1 MSQPNQE
8 RVKTPEIPEYFRL
21 NAQVGLPIDGKIQLQ
36 KDKEAVRSYFINHV
50 NRNTTFF
57 TTLEEKINY
66 LVNEG
71 YLKPE
76 IINKYSHDEIKQVY
90 KRAHG
95 YKHRFTTF
103 MGALKFYTQYA
114 LQDWTQETYLGRYED
129 TMVWCALAFADGDL
143 DMALKQVDELML
155 GRVVPATPTMLNVYH
170 ARGGESTSCF
180 PAGTKVS
187 VLGGH
192 KNIEDIKEG
201 DQVLTHDGTYK
212 PVNELITN
220 EHKDSLLEV
229 VLSNGSTFQV
239 TKEHPVLAWDVDEDD
254 RITELLG
261 KDGAGMFND
270 LGVAWV
276 EAQDLLTGQG
286 VASVDLEGTKKFL
299 YVDDITELSNDT
311 TTVYNLEVEDN
322 HTYVVEGAV
331 VHNCFI
337 KVFQD
342 NMNSIRR
349 VKADGEALSSLGGG
363 VSFNLI
369 NLREA
374 GAPIKGMEGRATSG
388 VLVGKVLEDIASY
401 ATQGGTRN
409 GAFALYT
416 HVMHPDIFKVLS
428 VKKENADEKIR
439 MKTISIGVVFP
450 NIYYDLLER
459 GETMYQFSVYDVER
473 ELGIPF
479 SKVNFTKEYYN
490 LVNNPKIGK
499 YKVNTTELETEMEKL
514 AQESG
519 YPFRLNIDIANE
531 ASALAGTI
539 DCSNI
544 C

>member
-76 IINKYSHDEIKQVY
+76 IINKYSHDDIKQVY

-114 LQDWTQETYLGRYED
+114 LQDWAQETYLGRYED

-180 PAGTKVS
+180 
-187 VLGGH
+187 
-192 KNIEDIKEG
+192 
-201 DQVLTHDGTYK
+201 
-212 PVNELITN
+212 
-220 EHKDSLLEV
+220 
-229 VLSNGSTFQV
+229 
-239 TKEHPVLAWDVDEDD
+239 
-254 RITELLG
+254 
-261 KDGAGMFND
+261 
-270 LGVAWV
+270 
-276 EAQDLLTGQG
+276 
-286 VASVDLEGTKKFL
+286 
-299 YVDDITELSNDT
+299 
-311 TTVYNLEVEDN
+311 
-322 HTYVVEGAV
+322 
-331 VHNCFI
+331 I

-374 GAPIKGMEGRATSG
+374 GAPIKGVEGRATSG

-401 ATQGGTRN
+401 ANQGGTRN